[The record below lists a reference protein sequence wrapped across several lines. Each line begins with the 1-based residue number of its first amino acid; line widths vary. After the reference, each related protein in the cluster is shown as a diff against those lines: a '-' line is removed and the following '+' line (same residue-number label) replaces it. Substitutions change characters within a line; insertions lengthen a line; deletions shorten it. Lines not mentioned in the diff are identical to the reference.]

1 MHRDPKREAQITE
14 EAGLTAESEAVP
26 SVTNPDAPGE
36 EGIETAT
43 AKQKELDRKAAAAK
57 TTGPTVAGGPAPSL
71 DRLDKERATD
81 EGMAPPSNP

>member
-1 MHRDPKREAQITE
+1 MHRDPKLEAQITE

-26 SVTNPDAPGE
+26 SVANPDAPGE
-36 EGIETAT
+36 EGIDA
-43 AKQKELDRKAAAAK
+43 AVARQKELDRKAAAAK
-57 TTGPTVAGGPAPSL
+57 TAGPTAVRAPAPSL

>member
-1 MHRDPKREAQITE
+1 MHSDPKREAQITE

-36 EGIETAT
+36 EGIEA
-43 AKQKELDRKAAAAK
+43 AIARQNELDRKAAAARA
-57 TTGPTVAGGPAPSL
+57 TAPREGAPSL

>member
-14 EAGLTAESEAVP
+14 EAGLTAESEVVP

-36 EGIETAT
+36 EGIEAAT

-57 TTGPTVAGGPAPSL
+57 TTGPTTRGPTPSL